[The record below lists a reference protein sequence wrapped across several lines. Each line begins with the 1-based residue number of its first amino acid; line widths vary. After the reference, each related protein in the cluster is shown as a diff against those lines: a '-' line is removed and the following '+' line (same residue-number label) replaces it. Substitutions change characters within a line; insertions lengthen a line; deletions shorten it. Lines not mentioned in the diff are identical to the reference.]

1 MVQSLVQAQSL
12 ETMDA
17 ELKTQEGG
25 ELFVPWSDQALAID
39 PQPRM
44 AVLELLQQAVPLAAQ
59 PLVLAHAEDLSQRVG
74 GQTED
79 SQFSGALKNFV
90 AGKVTPEDE
99 IARVGDLLG
108 GRRTGQGGGGGVLLG
123 EFRA

>member
-12 ETMDA
+12 ATMDA
-17 ELKTQEGG
+17 ERKTQEGG

-39 PQPRM
+39 PQPRL
-44 AVLELLQQAVPLAAQ
+44 AVIELLQQAVPLAAP
-59 PLVLAHAEDLSQRVG
+59 PLVLAHAEDLSHGVG

-79 SQFSGALKNFV
+79 SEFSGALKNFV

-99 IARVGDLLG
+99 LASLLDLLER
-108 GRRTGQGGGGGVLLG
+108 RRTGQGEGSAILLG

>member
-59 PLVLAHAEDLSQRVG
+59 PLVLAHAEDLSHRFPR
-74 GQTED
+74 EE
-79 SQFSGALKNFV
+79 L
-90 AGKVTPEDE
+90 
-99 IARVGDLLG
+99 
-108 GRRTGQGGGGGVLLG
+108 
-123 EFRA
+123 